1 MVRKLSVHTEIK
13 DPKKEKAMKIMFMG
27 TPEISAICLDELVR
41 RGHEVVAVVTGEDK
55 PRGRKMIM
63 TPTATKQKA
72 EELGI
77 PVYTPRTLRDEAF
90 SALLSE
96 IAPELIAVVAY
107 GKILP
112 PSAIRF
118 PKYGCVNLHVSLL
131 PKYRGAAPMQRAI
144 INGESETGVT
154 VMYMN
159 EGLDTGD
166 IITVEKFPIGP
177 EDDFEAI
184 HDRSAEIGSAL
195 LSKALYDIR
204 DGVAQRTPQDDSLA
218 TYAAKIEKE
227 DCKLDFTKSAK
238 ILDFQI
244 RGVTPI
250 PGAFAYLKGKMLK
263 INKASPVRGVGAPGE
278 VIATDGSGE
287 GSFTVACGEGA
298 LLVRAVIPEGK
309 GKMTAGD
316 FIRGRKIEKGDVL
329 S

>member
-1 MVRKLSVHTEIK
+1 
-13 DPKKEKAMKIMFMG
+13 MKVMFMG
-27 TPEISAICLDELVR
+27 TPEIAAGCLAELAAS
-41 RGHEVVAVVTGEDK
+41 HEVVAVVTGEDK

-63 TPTATKQKA
+63 TPTATKVKA
-72 EELGI
+72 MELGI

-90 SALLSE
+90 HSLLSE
-96 IAPELIAVVAY
+96 ICPEVIAVVAY

-112 PSAIRF
+112 KSVIDF

-144 INGESETGVT
+144 IEGESKTGVT
-154 VMYMN
+154 VMYMD

-166 IITVEKFPIGP
+166 IISSVEFPIGP

-184 HDRSAEIGSAL
+184 HDRSLEIGAPL
-195 LSKALYDIR
+195 LA
-204 DGVAQRTPQDDSLA
+204 RTLTEIGEGRAKRVPQDNSKSC
-218 TYAAKIEKE
+218 YAAKIEKE

-250 PGAFAYLKGKMLK
+250 PGAFAYLGGKMLK
-263 INKASPVRGVGAPGE
+263 ICKATPTAGKGAAGE
-278 VIATDGSGE
+278 VIELNSQGE

-298 LLVRAVIPEGK
+298 LIVRSVIPEGK
-309 GKMTAGD
+309 GKMSAGD
-316 FIRGRKIEKGDVL
+316 LIRGRKINKGDIL
-329 S
+329 L